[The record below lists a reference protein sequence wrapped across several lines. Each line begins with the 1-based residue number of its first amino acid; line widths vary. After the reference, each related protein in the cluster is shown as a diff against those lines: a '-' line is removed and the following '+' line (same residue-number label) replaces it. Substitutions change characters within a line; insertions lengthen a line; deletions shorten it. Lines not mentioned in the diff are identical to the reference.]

1 MAVRG
6 INKVV
11 LVGRLGKDPEV
22 RYIPNGGAVAN
33 LQVATSESWRDKQ
46 TGEIKELTEWH
57 RVVLFGKF
65 AEVAG
70 EYLHK
75 GEQVYIEGQLR
86 TRSWDDNNGVTRY
99 ITEILVKTTGTMQ
112 MLGRAAGAQTQ
123 PEEAQQFSGQP
134 QQEPQPEPQVEA
146 GTKKGSAK
154 TKGRGRKAAQPEPQ
168 PPSEPEYNFDD
179 DIPF

>member
-1 MAVRG
+1 MSARG
-6 INKVV
+6 INKVI
-11 LVGRLGKDPEV
+11 LVGRLGNDPEV

-46 TGEIKELTEWH
+46 TGEMREQTEWH
-57 RVVLFGKF
+57 RVVLFGKL

-70 EYLHK
+70 EYLRK
-75 GEQVYIEGQLR
+75 GAQVYIEGQLR
-86 TRSWDDNNGVTRY
+86 TRSWDDNNGATRY

-112 MLGRAAGAQTQ
+112 MLGRAAGAQT
-123 PEEAQQFSGQP
+123 
-134 QQEPQPEPQVEA
+134 QPEPQVEA

>member
-11 LVGRLGKDPEV
+11 LIGRLGKDPEV

-33 LQVATSESWRDKQ
+33 LQLATSESWRDKQ

-57 RVVLFGKF
+57 RVVLFGKL

-70 EYLHK
+70 EYLRK
-75 GEQVYIEGQLR
+75 GAQVYIEGQLR

-99 ITEILVKTTGTMQ
+99 VTEILVKTTGTMQ
-112 MLGRAAGAQTQ
+112 MLGRAAGTQTQ

-134 QQEPQPEPQVEA
+134 QPEPQVEA
-146 GTKKGSAK
+146 GTKKGGAK

-168 PPSEPEYNFDD
+168 QPSEPAYGFDD